1 MALALHRFERFHAVF
16 KTIND
21 NNFEAAILV
30 PRSIPFGQT
39 TNSPLLAHFH
49 GGALMQGTILEPC
62 FLSLWPL
69 ELAETE
75 NAIIVSPAYRLLPE
89 AKGTEILD
97 DVRDFWIWVH
107 SKLPAIIADKWP
119 HITVNLGRV
128 ACFGESAGGYLT
140 LQSAMLFP
148 EAKIKVALPQYAA
161 MYPDIK
167 QYNEALPISADEKAQ
182 ASAGLDKYMS
192 TIRPGAIRLTA
203 PFPEFSPIV
212 QNTIQ
217 SQRHRELLGD
227 DKRMTLDY
235 GLKTVKNLPPIW
247 YLQGTDDKIVACAAS
262 NELIDRLRKS
272 HPETPLLYS
281 VQPGDH
287 GFDSPY
293 GLATPYIAEGIE
305 FVRRYW

>member
-1 MALALHRFERFHAVF
+1 
-16 KTIND
+16 
-21 NNFEAAILV
+21 
-30 PRSIPFGQT
+30 
-39 TNSPLLAHFH
+39 
-49 GGALMQGTILEPC
+49 
-62 FLSLWPL
+62 
-69 ELAETE
+69 
-75 NAIIVSPAYRLLPE
+75 
-89 AKGTEILD
+89 
-97 DVRDFWIWVH
+97 
-107 SKLPAIIADKWP
+107 
-119 HITVNLGRV
+119 
-128 ACFGESAGGYLT
+128 
-140 LQSAMLFP
+140 MLFP

-167 QYNEALPISADEKAQ
+167 QYNEALSISADEKAQ
-182 ASAGLDKYMS
+182 ASAGLDNYVS

-203 PFPEFSPIV
+203 PFPEFSPMV

-217 SQRHRELLGD
+217 SQRHKELLGD

-287 GFDSPY
+287 GFDSPH

>member
-1 MALALHRFERFHAVF
+1 MALALHR
-16 KTIND
+16 
-21 NNFEAAILV
+21 
-30 PRSIPFGQT
+30 
-39 TNSPLLAHFH
+39 
-49 GGALMQGTILEPC
+49 
-62 FLSLWPL
+62 PL

-75 NAIIVSPAYRLLPE
+75 NAIIVSPAYRLMPE

-97 DVRDFWIWVH
+97 DMHDFWIWVH
-107 SKLPAIIADKWP
+107 SKLPAIISDKWP

-161 MYPDIK
+161 MYPDVK
-167 QYNEALPISADEKAQ
+167 QYNEALSISADEKAH
-182 ASAGLDKYMS
+182 ASAGLDKYVS
-192 TIRPGAIRLTA
+192 TIQPGAIRLTA

-212 QNTIQ
+212 QNIIQ
-217 SQRHRELLGD
+217 SQRHKELLGD

-235 GLKTVKNLPPIW
+235 GLKTVKNLPPVW
-247 YLQGTDDKIVACAAS
+247 YLQGTDDKIVSPGSSYPSQVACAAS

-287 GFDSPY
+287 GFDSPH